1 MEYLETININ
11 HIAPN
16 PYQPRLEFNTK
27 ELEELA
33 DSIKI
38 NGLIQPIIVRP
49 SAVFGLRTGSRRTT
63 AKSRKVS

>member
-33 DSIKI
+33 NSIKI

-49 SAVFGLRTGSRRTT
+49 SAVFG
-63 AKSRKVS
+63 

>member
-11 HIAPN
+11 HIAPISI
-16 PYQPRLEFNTK
+16 QPRLESNTK

-33 DSIKI
+33 NSIKI

-49 SAVFGLRTGSRRTT
+49 SAVFGYELVRTT